1 MVQLAEVMIPCESLG
16 HYARLG
22 LDGKEQS
29 APMHVLELL
38 FALLSRRVGR
48 IFEENPKSSDEP

>member
-1 MVQLAEVMIPCESLG
+1 MMQLAEAMIPCESLG

-22 LDGKEQS
+22 PDGKEQP

-38 FALLSRRVGR
+38 SVLLSRRAERV
-48 IFEENPKSSDEP
+48 FEENPKLPDEP